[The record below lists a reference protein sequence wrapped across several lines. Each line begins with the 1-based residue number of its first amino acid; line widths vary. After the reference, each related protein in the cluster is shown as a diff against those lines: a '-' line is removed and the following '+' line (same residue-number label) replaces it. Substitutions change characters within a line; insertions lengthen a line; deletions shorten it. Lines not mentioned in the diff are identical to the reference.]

1 MRGLKAPRLIYSS
14 GRIAPLYWVRRREE
28 RKKLGGLRVR
38 TASLGDWWLSPTPS
52 VPAALGAVGAR
63 RRLLLELLGHL
74 VAHAFPEAQQID
86 ESPAG
91 SVTHTSCGAAAS
103 PTWRSCSPTPPWRR
117 PGRRV
122 KPLLRTPRPRRR
134 SPRRRSPWRS
144 ARSPTAATGLP
155 PMAPAAAV
163 AAARVLSPAAPTMQA
178 LAAAQRAVG
187 TGEGPTATATAAA
200 AMSVIATGWGASGA
214 AAAAAAAAQIGAF
227 APVSRFG
234 LVLVRVCVSAWPC
247 CRAPR
252 DARLTAL
259 ATIFRYRRRHSP
271 IGRRRGRSRSRS
283 RSRDRGKRRSD
294 RSLSRD
300 RDRGLDRSGGR
311 GRSRS
316 PRGRSR
322 SRSRDRGAPVRRDRD
337 RYPGRDGA
345 RDKQPRRAAET
356 DKAKA
361 PQSYNEK
368 LGHFKKETVQKK
380 DVAEESFTVK
390 LLFFALP
397 LAKPT
402 ADVKLQVE
410 NALNGFGFKGIEME
424 EDEEGK
430 HKGEALVRFRDIA
443 CAKRAHAFISGKNI
457 KGTVYQ
463 ACPEGQRPVAVVPA
477 PIEVQ
482 QPTNQVEIT
491 NLIPDLTQMDI
502 RERFKRYGTIKSVTV
517 TRSPSGK
524 VRLNNVAT

>member
-1 MRGLKAPRLIYSS
+1 
-14 GRIAPLYWVRRREE
+14 
-28 RKKLGGLRVR
+28 
-38 TASLGDWWLSPTPS
+38 
-52 VPAALGAVGAR
+52 
-63 RRLLLELLGHL
+63 
-74 VAHAFPEAQQID
+74 
-86 ESPAG
+86 
-91 SVTHTSCGAAAS
+91 
-103 PTWRSCSPTPPWRR
+103 
-117 PGRRV
+117 
-122 KPLLRTPRPRRR
+122 
-134 SPRRRSPWRS
+134 
-144 ARSPTAATGLP
+144 
-155 PMAPAAAV
+155 
-163 AAARVLSPAAPTMQA
+163 
-178 LAAAQRAVG
+178 
-187 TGEGPTATATAAA
+187 
-200 AMSVIATGWGASGA
+200 
-214 AAAAAAAAQIGAF
+214 
-227 APVSRFG
+227 
-234 LVLVRVCVSAWPC
+234 
-247 CRAPR
+247 
-252 DARLTAL
+252 
-259 ATIFRYRRRHSP
+259 
-271 IGRRRGRSRSRS
+271 
-283 RSRDRGKRRSD
+283 
-294 RSLSRD
+294 
-300 RDRGLDRSGGR
+300 
-311 GRSRS
+311 
-316 PRGRSR
+316 
-322 SRSRDRGAPVRRDRD
+322 VRRDRD